1 MTRYYVII
9 PTNDVTMAQFH
20 YAIQNDFGK
29 LKTNV
34 DGSKVILKFD
44 EVDGV
49 IPIGFQ
55 GLTHYTK
62 DQILT
67 EFTASEWQTT

>member
-1 MTRYYVII
+1 MRYYVIL

-20 YAIQNDFGK
+20 GAIQTDFGA
-29 LKTNV
+29 LRTSI

-62 DQILT
+62 AQILT
-67 EFTASEWQTT
+67 ELEAAEWQTT